1 MDFTIARF
9 NMVEQQIRPWDVF
22 DTRIL
27 ELLNTLKREDFAQE
41 QYRNLALSDIELPL
55 PGEQSMLFPKIEA
68 KLLQELHLTKKDK
81 VLEIGTGSGYVTALL
96 AKLTDF
102 VYSVEINTQN
112 KQFAV
117 ENLSKAGIKNASVIE
132 ADGLNG
138 ISNKAPFDKIFI
150 GGGVAKVNDELKQQL
165 RVGGRLVAIVGKSPI
180 MHAIVIEKIADN
192 EYKEIQLFETDVNML
207 SSLSTEKFA
216 F

>member
-1 MDFTIARF
+1 MDFTLARF
-9 NMVEQQIRPWDVF
+9 NMVEQQVRPWNVF
-22 DTRIL
+22 DSRIL

-55 PGEQSMLFPKIEA
+55 PGEQAMLFPKIEA
-68 KLLQELHLTKKDK
+68 KLLQELKLTKKDK

-102 VYSVEINTQN
+102 VYSIEINTEN
-112 KQFAV
+112 KQFALD
-117 ENLSKAGIKNASVIE
+117 NLSKVGIKNALVIE
-132 ADGLNG
+132 ANGING

-150 GGGVAKVNDELKQQL
+150 GGGIAKVSDELKQQL

-180 MHAIVIEKIADN
+180 MHAVVIEKIADN